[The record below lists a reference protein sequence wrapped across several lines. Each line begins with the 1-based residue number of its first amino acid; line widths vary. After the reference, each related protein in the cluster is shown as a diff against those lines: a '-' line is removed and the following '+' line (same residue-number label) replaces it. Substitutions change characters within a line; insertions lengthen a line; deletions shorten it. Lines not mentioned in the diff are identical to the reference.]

1 MRKNAPPR
9 FNTRVQLSLSEGREV
24 YALAL
29 KENRS
34 QSATVSLLLREAL
47 ASRRQAAVENDE
59 LLRAGATA
67 RVQQIVEALLKPSAE
82 SAE

>member
-9 FNTRVQLSLSEGREV
+9 FNTRVQLSLLEGREI

-47 ASRRQAAVENDE
+47 EARRAASNQVEQVSRLTAV
-59 LLRAGATA
+59 LRGET
-67 RVQQIVEALLKPSAE
+67 VEPSQ
-82 SAE
+82 